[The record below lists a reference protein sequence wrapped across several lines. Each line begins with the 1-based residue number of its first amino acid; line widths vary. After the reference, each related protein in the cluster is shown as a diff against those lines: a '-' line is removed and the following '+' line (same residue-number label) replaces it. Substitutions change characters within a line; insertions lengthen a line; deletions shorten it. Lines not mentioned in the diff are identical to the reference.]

1 MPLNGRRTHTIMHT
15 NILNKNI
22 HQFMQFKI
30 QKQISTEKKQAKNN
44 KNILKKHENLDI
56 KN

>member
-1 MPLNGRRTHTIMHT
+1 MHT

-30 QKQISTEKKQAKNN
+30 HTRYRSRY
-44 KNILKKHENLDI
+44 I
-56 KN
+56 KII